1 MVPTS
6 QPRGGPTP
14 TEKGRPRR
22 KETRMKE
29 MALRRRIAVLV
40 FTAFVALTG
49 ELATLAVMAD
59 DADARRARITEEPE
73 PVQTPS

>member
-1 MVPTS
+1 
-6 QPRGGPTP
+6 
-14 TEKGRPRR
+14 
-22 KETRMKE
+22 MKE

-59 DADARRARITEEPE
+59 DADARRSHITEEPE
-73 PVQTPS
+73 PVQTPA